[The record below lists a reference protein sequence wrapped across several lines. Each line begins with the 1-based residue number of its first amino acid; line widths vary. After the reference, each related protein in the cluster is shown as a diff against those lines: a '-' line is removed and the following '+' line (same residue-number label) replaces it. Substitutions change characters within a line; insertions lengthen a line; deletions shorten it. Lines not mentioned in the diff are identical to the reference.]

1 MATKATLAATVR
13 ANNGKGAA
21 RALRRAGK
29 LPAVVYGHHREAQ
42 SLALDAKAVER
53 LFAAIGSGATMI
65 DLAVDD
71 QQPVKALIREVQ
83 RDPLRPS
90 SVIHLDFYEVQAGEK
105 ITVDVPIHLIGVP
118 SGVRNFAGVLDHL
131 LHKLEIEVLPADLP
145 DHIDVDVSEL
155 EIGSVVFVRELTVP
169 NAEILSDGDRV
180 VCTVVPPRVEEAPAV
195 EAAEGAVADEEEAA
209 EPELIRKP
217 KAEEED
223 ED

>member
-1 MATKATLAATVR
+1 MPTKTTLAATAR

-29 LPAVVYGHHREAQ
+29 LPAVVYGHHRKAQ
-42 SLALDAKAVER
+42 SLVLDAKAVER

-90 SVIHLDFYEVQAGEK
+90 SVIHLDLYEVQAGEK

-223 ED
+223 EE

>member
-1 MATKATLAATVR
+1 MATKETLEATAR
-13 ANNGKGAA
+13 ADTGKGAA
-21 RALRRAGK
+21 RALRRDGK

-42 SLALDAKAVER
+42 SLTLDAKAVER
-53 LFAAIGSGATMI
+53 LLAAIGSGATMI

-71 QQPVKALIREVQ
+71 QEPVKALIREVQ
-83 RDPLRPS
+83 RDPLRPT
-90 SVIHLDFYEVQAGEK
+90 SVIHLDLYEVQAGEK
-105 ITVDVPIHLIGVP
+105 ITVDVPIHIIGIP

-145 DHIDVDVSEL
+145 DHIDVDVTEL
-155 EIGSVVFVRELTVP
+155 EIGSVIFVRELSVP

-180 VCTVVPPRVEEAPAV
+180 VCTVVPPRVEEVAV
-195 EAAEGAVADEEEAA
+195 VAEVEGVVGDEAAAA